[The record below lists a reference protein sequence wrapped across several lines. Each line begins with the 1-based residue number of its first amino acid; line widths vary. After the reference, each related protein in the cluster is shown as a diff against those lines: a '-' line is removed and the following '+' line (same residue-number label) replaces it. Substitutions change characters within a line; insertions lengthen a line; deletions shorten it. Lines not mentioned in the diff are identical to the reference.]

1 MRDRVDNSLIPRR
14 ASRPQC
20 EIHTDEVPMMNFRHH
35 ADDMSRLVRPS
46 RPQDVLAD
54 AHEPPRTHSS
64 VVRYRPQPIMKHR
77 QGMHWLF
84 YAGVGLMGVAI
95 TIMVTIIV
103 PPLFQR
109 WNDDRVYGFPRTY
122 QIDENVGHGTSKTPM
137 SHFIF
142 LNNKG
147 AIEVTEISG
156 DPDKLNP
163 HLYVVTRITGDMA
176 AYYPVTA
183 SFVDANGDG
192 KVDIEITVNNTLFI
206 LYNDGTE
213 FKQISSVNMGWTGL
227 SSASI
232 PFLFKRFER

>member
-1 MRDRVDNSLIPRR
+1 MRDQRADYSLIPRR
-14 ASRPQC
+14 ASRPRR
-20 EIHTDEVPMMNFRHH
+20 EIRTDEVSMMAFHH
-35 ADDMSRLVRPS
+35 AAQGRLARPS
-46 RPQDVLAD
+46 RSQDVLED
-54 AHEPPRTHSS
+54 VCEPLRSHTS
-64 VVRYRPQPIMKHR
+64 VVRYRQQPIPKRR

-84 YAGVGLMGVAI
+84 YAGVAFMGI
-95 TIMVTIIV
+95 TLTIMVTIIV

-122 QIDENVGHGTSKTPM
+122 QVDENVGHGTPKTPM

-147 AIEVTEISG
+147 EIEVTEISG
-156 DPDKLNP
+156 DPEKPNP
-163 HLYVVTRITGDMA
+163 HLYVVTRVTGDMA

-183 SFVDANGDG
+183 SFVDVNGDG

-213 FKQISSVNMGWTGL
+213 FKQSL
-227 SSASI
+227 
-232 PFLFKRFER
+232 